1 MPNLF
6 PLAAFLLILA
16 APCIG
21 SFLGVVIERLPAGRP
36 ILVGRSACPHCGT
49 VLRPRDLVPLA
60 SWLIARGR
68 CRHCGIR
75 LSPFYPAI
83 ELGALAVA
91 LWSLAVL
98 PGWMA
103 WAGCGLGWALLA
115 MSVID
120 SRHLILPDQLT
131 LPLIPAGL
139 AMVWALDPGRL
150 PEHALAATGGFLLVL
165 AVGMTYR
172 RLRGR
177 EGIGLGDAKLLA
189 AAGAWVSW
197 EGLPSVLLIAA
208 ASGLAGA
215 LVSGLADGRLAARR
229 QVPFGPYLAAG
240 FWLVWLY
247 GPITLG

>member
-1 MPNLF
+1 MPDLF
-6 PLAAFLLILA
+6 PLAAVLLILA
-16 APCIG
+16 APCTG
-21 SFLGVVIERLPAGRP
+21 SFLGVVIERLPVGRP
-36 ILVGRSACPHCGT
+36 LMAGRSACADCGT
-49 VLRPRDLVPLA
+49 VLGPKDLVPLA

-68 CRHCGIR
+68 CRHCGVR

-98 PGWMA
+98 PGWLV

-120 SRHLILPDQLT
+120 ARHMILPDQLT

-139 AMVWALDPGRL
+139 AVAWALDPGRL
-150 PEHALAATGGFLLVL
+150 PEHALATAGGFLLVL
-165 AVGMTYR
+165 AVGATYR

-208 ASGLAGA
+208 ASGLTGA
-215 LVSGLADGRLAARR
+215 LLRGLAEGKPTARR

-240 FWLVWLY
+240 FWLIWLY